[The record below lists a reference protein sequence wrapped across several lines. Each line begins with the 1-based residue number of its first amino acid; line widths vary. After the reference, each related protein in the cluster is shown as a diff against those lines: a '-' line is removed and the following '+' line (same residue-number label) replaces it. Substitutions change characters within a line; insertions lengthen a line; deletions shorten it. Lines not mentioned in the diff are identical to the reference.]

1 MQTRKI
7 ATHVHACTNE
17 RVPVE
22 VAVEVPEHG
31 FSLAAVESGDGVDS
45 ADAASQVDEC
55 VSAHTALQCLVATVE
70 PVSTD
75 QLP

>member
-1 MQTRKI
+1 MK
-7 ATHVHACTNE
+7 
-17 RVPVE
+17 

-31 FSLAAVESGDGVDS
+31 LSLAAVESGDGVDS

-55 VSAHTALQCLVATVE
+55 VSAHAALQCLVATVE